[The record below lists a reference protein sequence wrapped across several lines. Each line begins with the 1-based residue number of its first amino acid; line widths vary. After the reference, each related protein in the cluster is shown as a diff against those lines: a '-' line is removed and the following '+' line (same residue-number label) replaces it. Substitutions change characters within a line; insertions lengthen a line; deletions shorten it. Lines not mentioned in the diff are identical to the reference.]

1 MSSTT
6 TKSLCVQLKD
16 EIEITD
22 TEEQVFDRLSQVVHH
37 YNLQTQLRVAGGWV
51 RDKLLGQ
58 QSVDIDIALHN
69 MTGEDFCQKLNEYSL
84 FVGEKKQKITI
95 VGSNPDKSKHLKTAV
110 MEVFG
115 IKVDFVNLRS
125 ETYNQNSRI
134 PRVEFGS
141 PGEDAF
147 RRDLTINS
155 LFYNIKEKIVEDYT
169 GRGLL
174 DLRSGKIVT
183 PLPPMVTFLD
193 DPLRVF
199 RAIRFAARFSFIL
212 DDGLREAA
220 ASEEVRNAIAG
231 KISRE
236 RIGHEISLMLSGNQP
251 VQAMMDI
258 CNMRLFWVVFATPDT
273 SEPEGCDRLCVASVD
288 AAWNLLK
295 LVGCSIF
302 DDDQRLLYLYS
313 TLFLPVRDIVYRCGK
328 GKKNPVTSYIIR
340 ESLGLTVSDVEMV
353 KRLHSGS
360 KEFISLIPSLNEDLT
375 STAEADNPR
384 VLAGLLLRDIE
395 DPFKKK
401 RKRKEKESDPSKEK
415 KDSKS
420 LSLWRVALLIST
432 LSYPK
437 DSAERRTLFTR
448 VENAIMKLG
457 LEKVWKVPLVNGNE
471 IMKILQLKGGSVV
484 GEWQQKLLK
493 WQLAGPSR
501 TSEQSLEYMRES
513 LSKCSELD

>member
-6 TKSLCVQLKD
+6 IKSLCVQLKD

-22 TEEQVFDRLSQVVHH
+22 TEEQVFDRLTQVVHH

-51 RDKLLGQ
+51 RDKLLGK
-58 QSVDIDIALHN
+58 QSVDIDIALDN
-69 MTGEDFCQKLNEYSL
+69 MMGEDFCQKVNEYSL
-84 FVGEKKQKITI
+84 FLGEKRQKIDI
-95 VGSNPDKSKHLKTAV
+95 VESNPDKSKHLKTAV

-125 ETYNQNSRI
+125 EMYNQNSRI

-155 LFYNIKEKIVEDYT
+155 LFYNIKEKI
-169 GRGLL
+169 
-174 DLRSGKIVT
+174 IVT

-220 ASEEVRNAIAG
+220 ANEEVRNAIAG

-236 RIGHEISLMLSGNQP
+236 RIGHEINLMLSGNRP

-258 CNMRLFWVVFATPDT
+258 CNLQLFWVVFAIPDN
-273 SEPEGCDRLCVASVD
+273 SEPVVPEGCDRLSVASVD
-288 AAWNLLK
+288 AAWNVLK
-295 LVGCSIF
+295 L
-302 DDDQRLLYLYS
+302 RLLYLYS
-313 TLFLPVRDIVYRCGK
+313 TLFLPVRDIVYRYGK
-328 GKKNPVTSYIIR
+328 GKKIPVTSYIIR

-353 KRLHSGS
+353 KRLC
-360 KEFISLIPSLNEDLT
+360 
-375 STAEADNPR
+375 R
-384 VLAGLLLRDIE
+384 
-395 DPFKKK
+395 
-401 RKRKEKESDPSKEK
+401 
-415 KDSKS
+415 
-420 LSLWRVALLIST
+420 
-432 LSYPK
+432 
-437 DSAERRTLFTR
+437 
-448 VENAIMKLG
+448 
-457 LEKVWKVPLVNGNE
+457 
-471 IMKILQLKGGSVV
+471 GSVV

-493 WQLAGPSR
+493 WQLADPSR